1 VEDFGTKLRVLRQS
15 EDITLEELASELGYE
30 SHSYLS
36 EIESDKKKP
45 TVELVLQ
52 VSRRFGI
59 STDSLLKD
67 EISIQQLKD
76 EAS

>member
-1 VEDFGTKLRVLRQS
+1 MEEFGTKLRILRQS
-15 EDITLEELASELGYE
+15 RDVTLQELASDLGYE

-36 EIESDKKKP
+36 EIESGKKKP
-45 TVELVLQ
+45 TAELVLQ
-52 VSRRFGI
+52 VSRRFGV

-67 EISIQQLKD
+67 EVSIQD